1 MKTLN
6 KYLVII
12 MVHNILVVD
21 DNQPFLN
28 LITKIFNKYKD
39 KFSIHTSINGVKAL
53 ELLKSKHY
61 SVVITDLQMPNMD
74 GYALLEKIKKQ
85 FPDIPVVVITAFDKP
100 KTEVVVKRTG
110 AYAYFTKPL
119 VMEDLI
125 QCIENL
131 VKRETE
137 GGRLNNASLEMFIQL
152 IEMEA
157 KTCTIRVLD
166 ETNKKQGVLFF
177 SEGELL
183 NARYMNTLG
192 KKAAYSIFSWD
203 KVTLSIENTCL
214 VKKRE
219 IDDDL
224 QAILLDAMRMKD
236 EDGSTEDEFSEEPQ
250 TNKPVNASSATNDTL
265 IRWEDNPD
273 APEDIAKAKLRQVI
287 DIEKDLKSLKM
298 GEIWAGFASQAEA
311 LGSFFDAGD
320 FKGAY
325 FNRSNNEHIVVIPVK
340 NDKNIEIVIGSKCSP
355 DKVIKSLTE
364 Q

>member
-1 MKTLN
+1 
-6 KYLVII
+6 

-28 LITKIFNKYKD
+28 LITKIFDKYKD
-39 KFSIHTSINGVKAL
+39 RYIIHTSINGVKAL
-53 ELLKSKHY
+53 ELLRTRHY

-85 FPDIPVVVITAFDKP
+85 FPDIPVIVITAFDKP

-157 KTCTIRVLD
+157 KTCTIRVLE
-166 ETNKKQGVLFF
+166 ETKKKQGVLFF
-177 SEGELL
+177 SEGDLL
-183 NARYMNTLG
+183 NARFMNTLG
-192 KKAAYSIFSWD
+192 KKAAYAIFSWD
-203 KVTLSIENTCL
+203 KVTLSIENTCH
-214 VKKRE
+214 VSKRE

-224 QAILLDAMRMKD
+224 QAILLDAMRLKD
-236 EDGSTEDEFSEEPQ
+236 EDGQSEDEFSEDPQ
-250 TNKPVNASSATNDTL
+250 QAKVVNNVSTKPDSL

-273 APEDIAKAKLRQVI
+273 APEDVARAKLRQVI
-287 DIEKDLKSLKM
+287 DIDKDLKSIKM
-298 GEIWAGFASQAEA
+298 GEIWTGFASQADT
-311 LGSFFDAGD
+311 LGTFFDAGD

-325 FNRSNNEHIVVIPVK
+325 FDRNNNEQIIVIPVK
-340 NDKNIEIVIGSKCSP
+340 KDKNIEIVIGSKCSP
-355 DKVIKSLTE
+355 EKVIKSLTE